1 MARLKHINSSLQSEL
16 KEVLEEGKIGISAAD
31 ELARMA
37 PEEQQEAAKQ
47 IKKGEKVQ
55 LPKKKITET
64 TKSPNQEPKVVSVLD
79 TEEQLPG
86 QMNMEEYI
94 PMPEPANAFELIED
108 EEQNAEQE
116 VKKEEKKEESPTN
129 LANEYLALYQKTD
142 AALEEWEK
150 MHRRLADYFQQIR

>member
-1 MARLKHINSSLQSEL
+1 
-16 KEVLEEGKIGISAAD
+16 
-31 ELARMA
+31 
-37 PEEQQEAAKQ
+37 
-47 IKKGEKVQ
+47 
-55 LPKKKITET
+55 
-64 TKSPNQEPKVVSVLD
+64 
-79 TEEQLPG
+79 
-86 QMNMEEYI
+86 MEEYI

>member
-1 MARLKHINSSLQSEL
+1 MARLKHINSSLQPEL

-55 LPKKKITET
+55 LPKKKTTEMA
-64 TKSPNQEPKVVSVLD
+64 KNPSQEPKVVSVSD

-94 PMPEPANAFELIED
+94 PMPEPANAFEMIED

-142 AALEEWEK
+142 AAPEEWKE